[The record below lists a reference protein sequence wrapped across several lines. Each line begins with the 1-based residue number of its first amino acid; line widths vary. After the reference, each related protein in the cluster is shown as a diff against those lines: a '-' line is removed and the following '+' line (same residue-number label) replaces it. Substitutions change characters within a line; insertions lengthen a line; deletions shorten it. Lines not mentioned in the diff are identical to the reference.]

1 MIQVKYIWITLVV
14 LTIFAFLVGYLE
26 VIDATLVA
34 ILLVTTF
41 IKGQLVIDYFM
52 GLKNVSLS
60 YRLIPIVWLLFIISM
75 VAVAYYLPIEVT

>member
-1 MIQVKYIWITLVV
+1 MKYIWITLVV

-26 VIDATLVA
+26 FIDATLVA

-75 VAVAYYLPIEVT
+75 VALAYYFPIEIT